1 MLLVDHCLEEQAM
14 VKSDSQIL
22 TYCSHRSNIFNIC
35 FFTVRQLKKLNLF
48 TVQKLKRKNGI
59 SEDKKS
65 IPTKTCRTNTADVSE
80 VNTHSQNIMST
91 SSHPDSAA
99 KPTYRVPSPPE
110 YSDDGIQSN
119 TNNIENNSNDQSM
132 LNTPPA
138 RQPSDLVLEK
148 VKTSSANILQGC
160 HTRKTGLHED
170 GKHLWPCCG
179 KLLYQ
184 PMFLNCSQQL
194 KDLR

>member
-1 MLLVDHCLEEQAM
+1 M
-14 VKSDSQIL
+14 
-22 TYCSHRSNIFNIC
+22 
-35 FFTVRQLKKLNLF
+35 
-48 TVQKLKRKNGI
+48 

-65 IPTKTCRTNTADVSE
+65 VPMKTCRTNTADVSE

-99 KPTYRVPSPPE
+99 KPTYRVQSPPE

-119 TNNIENNSNDQSM
+119 TNDIENNSNDQSM
-132 LNTPPA
+132 LTTLPA
-138 RQPSDLVLEK
+138 SQPADLVLEK
-148 VKTSSANILQGC
+148 VICSSANLLQ
-160 HTRKTGLHED
+160 TRKTGPHED

>member
-1 MLLVDHCLEEQAM
+1 M
-14 VKSDSQIL
+14 
-22 TYCSHRSNIFNIC
+22 
-35 FFTVRQLKKLNLF
+35 
-48 TVQKLKRKNGI
+48 LKRKNKI

-65 IPTKTCRTNTADVSE
+65 VPTADVSE

-119 TNNIENNSNDQSM
+119 TNDVENNSNDQSM

-138 RQPSDLVLEK
+138 GQPADLVLEK
-148 VKTSSANILQGC
+148 VTCSSANILQGC
-160 HTRKTGLHED
+160 QTRKTGPHED